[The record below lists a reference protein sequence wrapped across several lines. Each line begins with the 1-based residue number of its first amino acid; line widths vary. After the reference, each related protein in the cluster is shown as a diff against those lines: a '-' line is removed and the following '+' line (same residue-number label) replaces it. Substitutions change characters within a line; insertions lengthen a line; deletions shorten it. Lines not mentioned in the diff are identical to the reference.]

1 MSWTDS
7 VVEDVLEAMGVEIVG
22 ASGDEIQC
30 YCPVH
35 HLTVGRAQ
43 SDPRFYMNAESGAA
57 LCFTCGWRGN
67 LTRLVDDLEADVDLE
82 EFEFTAMV
90 TRADR
95 LTPGPADDSEEAVDP
110 YVSEYAF
117 TKHPYP
123 PATELSHRHVTMAEA
138 VRLNLRWDPER
149 NLWLIPVYSID
160 GVLLGWQEKGA
171 GYFNNVPMRMRKSR
185 SLFGLAQ
192 AVGKQVF
199 VVESPL
205 DVARFLRYDAA
216 AVATYGS
223 TMSKEQMRTL
233 TRRYQHIVLAYDNDR
248 AGWDATAHVADQL
261 LTTYGRLPLYYRY
274 PPDTY
279 GEDPGSL
286 SGVAFRTAL
295 RNPLA
300 VPPDI
305 ITTLQEL

>member
-7 VVEDVLEAMGVEIVG
+7 VIEDVLEAMGVEIVG

-43 SDPRFYMNAESGAA
+43 SDPKFYMNAESGAA

-82 EFEFTAMV
+82 QFEFTAMV

-95 LTPGPADDSEEAVDP
+95 LTPTPAEDEAESVDP

-117 TKHPYP
+117 TKHSYP
-123 PATELSHRHVTMAEA
+123 PSSELHQRHLTMAEA
-138 VRLNLRWDPER
+138 VRLNLRWDHER
-149 NLWLIPVYSID
+149 NLWLIPVYAID
-160 GVLLGWQEKGA
+160 GVLLGWQEKGP
-171 GYFNNVPMRMRKSR
+171 GYFLNVPPRMRKSR

-205 DVARFLRYDAA
+205 DAGRFLRYDAA
-216 AVATYGS
+216 AVATYGA

-233 TRRYQHIVLAYDNDR
+233 TRRFSHIVLAYDNDR
-248 AGWDATAHVADQL
+248 SGWDATAHVADQL
-261 LTTYGRLPLYYRY
+261 LTVYGRLPLYYRY
-274 PPDTY
+274 PPGSY